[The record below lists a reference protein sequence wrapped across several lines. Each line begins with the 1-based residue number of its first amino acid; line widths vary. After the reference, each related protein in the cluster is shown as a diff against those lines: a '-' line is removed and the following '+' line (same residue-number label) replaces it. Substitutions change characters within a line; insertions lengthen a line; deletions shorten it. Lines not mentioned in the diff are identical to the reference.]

1 MVGRKSLP
9 TCTGGICILQK
20 KWVAVLSWLGVDKNK
35 DKLQYLRLNLLK
47 RGMATT
53 EAIQYGIKQKVEERS
68 MFSSSLIRYYI
79 GFIADHSRL
88 GTGKEFFLSTCAKFL
103 FM

>member
-1 MVGRKSLP
+1 M
-9 TCTGGICILQK
+9 
-20 KWVAVLSWLGVDKNK
+20 AVLSWLGVDKNK

-68 MFSSSLIRYYI
+68 MFSSSIIRYYI
-79 GFIADHSRL
+79 GLIADHSRL
-88 GTGKEFFLSTCAKFL
+88 GTGRVFFVGLCKIPFHVSATAILFLLSVLT
-103 FM
+103 